1 MNKRKEK
8 QRVANGKPAKL
19 VDSSMAKV
27 YQAGPSEK
35 TENGYRLGDQAFDD
49 LTDVQNDEVG
59 EVRLRLAIL
68 HSDPGAELTECS
80 LSIRTRPLS
89 GWTRRRCAAALLS
102 IWFLGAWPYIR
113 ISRRC
118 RRRICGVAG
127 SRRSTV

>member
-59 EVRLRLAIL
+59 PV
-68 HSDPGAELTECS
+68 G
-80 LSIRTRPLS
+80 S
-89 GWTRRRCAAALLS
+89 GRFGSARRKADGMQFVYS
-102 IWFLGAWPYIR
+102 Y
-113 ISRRC
+113 
-118 RRRICGVAG
+118 
-127 SRRSTV
+127 

>member
-59 EVRLRLAIL
+59 PVGSRPHVLFRTVIK
-68 HSDPGAELTECS
+68 GVELIGYS
-80 LSIRTRPLS
+80 LSIRTRRLS
-89 GWTRRRCAAALLS
+89 RRYAALLS
-102 IWFLGAWPYIR
+102 MWRCGA
-113 ISRRC
+113 
-118 RRRICGVAG
+118 
-127 SRRSTV
+127 

>member
-59 EVRLRLAIL
+59 PVGFGRGP
-68 HSDPGAELTECS
+68 HGAKLTGCS
-80 LSIRTRPLS
+80 LSILTRPLS
-89 GWTRRRCAAALLS
+89 PGGT
-102 IWFLGAWPYIR
+102 
-113 ISRRC
+113 RRC
-118 RRRICGVAG
+118 RAVPLFRCRQCGVMVFGHRSGAAG
-127 SRRSTV
+127 